1 MIARTH
7 IRITVLLLLLASMLA
22 CSYETRHVQYS
33 LVVRPTEKDGAA
45 LLRAAVK
52 DFSNAKGFSKFNET
66 DMADY
71 LRANGSYLYS
81 FTSAD
86 KSYISVTNVVNARCY
101 DIGIHSNVSAE
112 TAHRL
117 GEHLRQILRSTVP
130 AEVTAESACQAT
142 ESPT

>member
-1 MIARTH
+1 MMVRTY
-7 IRITVLLLLLASMLA
+7 IRITLLLPLLASMLA

-33 LVVRPTEKDGAA
+33 LVVRPMDKDEAA
-45 LLRAAVK
+45 LIRAAVK
-52 DFSNAKGFSKFNET
+52 DFSNAKGFSKFSEAG
-66 DMADY
+66 MADY

-112 TAHRL
+112 TAQGL
-117 GEHLRQILRSTVP
+117 GEHLRQILRSTVS
-130 AEVTAESACQAT
+130 AEVTAESACNAT